1 MTPFSQKVFSFLDVS
16 LRQDLNGGEKS
27 TKWSKFVRK
36 VSVSESPFL
45 NYRQDKLDLEQ
56 QPERETEVEGQV
68 LCRTQKVKRQD
79 LQVN

>member
-16 LRQDLNGGEKS
+16 LRQDLNGGKKS
-27 TKWSKFVRK
+27 TKWSKF

>member
-27 TKWSKFVRK
+27 TKWSKF